1 MSFNNYSIEKL
12 KNVEIDWNTYIKV
25 NPDLVKA
32 GIVTLP
38 HIIRHWF
45 KHAMNENRIYNNIN
59 KDCSKSWREIYS
71 YLRNNLYIA
80 TSTAFIVTTCVRTSK
95 HLNNLIE
102 CIRHIRVV
110 YPNIYIY
117 VINDNS
123 ILPITEINGS
133 NIEIV
138 QALSSR
144 GGEINPYL
152 FILDSRCRH
161 DKLIFIHDSVFIKRN
176 IDIFINRNNE
186 INFMWYALTA
196 INNDI
201 FHPENKEILDN
212 LYIYCSNGK
221 ISIGNFIKI
230 LKSQN
235 KFFYVKFGCMSVFTK
250 RFMEKV
256 NLVTNFREV
265 AHLFNK
271 RVHRCFFERLLSI
284 LYVYIYGQDY
294 NHRLTLCGD
303 IFKHPKQFSNTN
315 INVPYPF
322 PLVKVWQGR

>member
-1 MSFNNYSIEKL
+1 MGFNNYAMEKL
-12 KNVEIDWNTYIKV
+12 KNLEIEWPTYIKL
-25 NPDLVKA
+25 NKDLAKA

-45 KHAMNENRIYNNIN
+45 NHAMNENRIYNDQN
-59 KDCSKSWREIYS
+59 KHLSNSWGEIYG
-71 YLRNNLYIA
+71 YLRDNSYKA
-80 TSTAFIVTTCVRTSK
+80 TTKAFIVTTSVHNST
-95 HLNNLIE
+95 HLVYLKE
-102 CIRHIRVV
+102 CIKHIRNV

-123 ILPITEINGS
+123 VLAITEINGP
-133 NIEIV
+133 NIEII
-138 QALSSR
+138 QALSNR

-152 FILDSRCRH
+152 FILDPRCKH
-161 DKLIFIHDSVFIKRN
+161 DKLVFIHDSVFIKRN

-201 FHPENKEILDN
+201 FHVENKEILDN
-212 LYIYCSNGK
+212 FYIYCSNGK
-221 ISIGNFIKI
+221 IKISTFIKI
-230 LKSQN
+230 LRSQN

-256 NLVTNFREV
+256 DLVTNFRQIS
-265 AHLFNK
+265 HLFNK
-271 RVHRCFFERLLSI
+271 RVNRCLFERILSI
-284 LYVYIYGQDY
+284 LYVYIYGQEY
-294 NHRLTLCGD
+294 NHRLSLCGD
-303 IFKHPKQFSNTN
+303 IFNHPITFHN
-315 INVPYPF
+315 IDINIQSKA

>member
-1 MSFNNYSIEKL
+1 MSFNNYAIEKL
-12 KNVEIDWNTYIKV
+12 KNLEIHWPTYMKL
-25 NPDLVKA
+25 NPDLAKA

-38 HIIRHWF
+38 NIIKHWF
-45 KHAMNENRIYNNIN
+45 NHSMNENRVYNEQN

-80 TSTAFIVTTCVRTSK
+80 TSTAFIVTTCVHNSK
-95 HLNNLIE
+95 HLVYLKE

-123 ILPITEINGS
+123 ILSINEINGP
-133 NIEIV
+133 NIEII
-138 QALSSR
+138 QPLSNR

-152 FILDSRCRH
+152 FILDPRCRH

-186 INFMWYALTA
+186 INFMWYAFTA

-201 FHPENKEILDN
+201 FHVENKEILDN

-221 ISIGNFIKI
+221 ISIGDFIKI

-256 NLVTNFREV
+256 HLVTNFREV
-265 AHLFNK
+265 SHLFNK
-271 RVHRCFFERLLSI
+271 RVNRCFFERLLSI

-294 NHRLTLCGD
+294 NHRLSLCGD
-303 IFKHPKQFSNTN
+303 IFKHPITFHNTN
-315 INVPYPF
+315 INILSPY